1 MDIPQV
7 LARLHPGKYGGPEAG
22 SSSSYDDFA
31 EHWPTERHG
40 PVPTE
45 SEMKAVWTQIEA
57 DRPVKKTKAEVE
69 GEIETFLNGA
79 GGTKKALKLLLF
91 EVFRSNHGRLKE
103 HGINIEGELDE

>member
-7 LARLHPGKYGGPEAG
+7 LARLHPGKYGGPMA
-22 SSSSYDDFA
+22 SSSSGYGDFS
-31 EHWPTERHG
+31 EHWPTEING

-45 SEMKAVWTQIEA
+45 AEMEAVWTQIEA
-57 DRPVKKTKAEVE
+57 DRPVKKTKVEVE
-69 GEIETFLNGA
+69 GEIDTFLNGA

-91 EVFRSNHGRLKE
+91 EVFRSTPGRLKE